1 MIESSSN
8 QQIKTIIKLK
18 KSARM
23 RRKEG
28 VFIAEGV
35 RLVEDALSYHMVK
48 KVYLSREIK
57 EEYYERLSHRL
68 KEAEVEYVA
77 GKVFQE
83 ISDTENPQGVLALVK
98 MPQYDNEELWQPKVT
113 DLICLEDI
121 QDPGNMGTIFRTAEG
136 AGMSGAILS
145 SGCVDLFNPKVVRST
160 MGSIF
165 RLPFWI
171 VENMTETVNQ
181 LKQENFSVYA
191 ASLEGT
197 KMYTQETYQGKSAIV
212 IGNEANGIC
221 RETQEASTNKIKI
234 PMEGQLESLNAAVS
248 AALLMYEIHRN
259 R

>member
-1 MIESSSN
+1 
-8 QQIKTIIKLK
+8 
-18 KSARM
+18 
-23 RRKEG
+23 
-28 VFIAEGV
+28 
-35 RLVEDALSYHMVK
+35 
-48 KVYLSREIK
+48 
-57 EEYYERLSHRL
+57 
-68 KEAEVEYVA
+68 
-77 GKVFQE
+77 
-83 ISDTENPQGVLALVK
+83 
-98 MPQYDNEELWQPKVT
+98 
-113 DLICLEDI
+113 
-121 QDPGNMGTIFRTAEG
+121 
-136 AGMSGAILS
+136 MSGVILS

-212 IGNEANGIC
+212 IGNEANGIS